1 MSASA
6 PASLFQSPPPDA
18 SALRYPFRDSLRRGF
33 SVRSEYLHVPFQRLG
48 PRVEADFIL
57 TEPLARVLPIL
68 RRLKRSVPALSL
80 F

>member
-6 PASLFQSPPPDA
+6 PASLSESPPPDA

-33 SVRSEYLHVPFQRLG
+33 SVRSEYLHVPFQ
-48 PRVEADFIL
+48 PRAEAHFIL
-57 TEPLARVLPIL
+57 TGPLARVLPIL
-68 RRLKRSVPALSL
+68 GRLKWSTPALSL